1 MNYTV
6 KKYSTYCESEILP
19 LYESVGWTNYT
30 SNPRMLERAYNN
42 SLCIFAAYADGNVV
56 GIVRAVGDGASIV
69 LVQDLLVSPQYQRQG
84 IGSALLKAIVEEYKG
99 VYQFQL
105 VTDNTDKNINFYKSL
120 GFATGK
126 ELGCEFLMKVK

>member
-1 MNYTV
+1 MNYII
-6 KKYSTYCESEILP
+6 KKYNAYCESEILP

-42 SLCIFAAYADGNVV
+42 SLCTFAAYVDGNVV
-56 GIVRAVGDGASIV
+56 GIVRAVGDGASLV
-69 LVQDLLVSPQYQRQG
+69 FVQDLLVSPQYQRQG
-84 IGSALLKAIVEEYKG
+84 IGSALLIALAKEYKD

-105 VTDNTDKNINFYKSL
+105 VTDNTDKNIAFYKSL